1 LAAWVQGHWSVEN
14 KPHHVRDVA
23 YAEDGSR
30 VRSGHAPRI
39 MATLR
44 NTAISLLR
52 LAGATNITAGLRHHD
67 RRPAKIIKLLTSGNP
82 T

>member
-1 LAAWVQGHWSVEN
+1 
-14 KPHHVRDVA
+14 
-23 YAEDGSR
+23 
-30 VRSGHAPRI
+30 

-82 T
+82 TMP